1 MNIEII
7 ERTHSILRVI
17 LFIVLIGSV
26 VFLIAGIIGYKTWT
40 ECFVCV
46 ILSFILSSIL
56 RWLRIKIWNTYIQ
69 DGYVLTE
76 VNMRMSQKAS
86 DILKSIGYKV
96 GLFFMISLVYC
107 VVGAVALLFGID
119 INIKIGL
126 IIAGVLFIIM
136 SIISY

>member
-40 ECFVCV
+40 ECIVCV
-46 ILSFILSSIL
+46 IISFILSSIL

-126 IIAGVLFIIM
+126 IIAGVLFIIT

>member
-1 MNIEII
+1 
-7 ERTHSILRVI
+7 
-17 LFIVLIGSV
+17 
-26 VFLIAGIIGYKTWT
+26 
-40 ECFVCV
+40 
-46 ILSFILSSIL
+46 
-56 RWLRIKIWNTYIQ
+56 
-69 DGYVLTE
+69 
-76 VNMRMSQKAS
+76 MRMSQKAS